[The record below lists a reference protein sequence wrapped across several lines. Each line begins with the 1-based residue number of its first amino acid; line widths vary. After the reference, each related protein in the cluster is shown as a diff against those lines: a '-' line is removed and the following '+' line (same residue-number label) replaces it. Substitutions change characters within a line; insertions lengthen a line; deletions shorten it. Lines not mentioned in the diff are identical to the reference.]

1 MKIPLHIP
9 RYRSCQT
16 DRGRVF
22 SRRYVR
28 TGDISAELSTAAPSP
43 RAVFEIGHRT
53 EYWMSRIGDGF
64 ARHGEGKVE
73 ATISRLNVRLNK
85 LRKCSLLVVLD
96 DTIKEAWPPARHGAI
111 IDVRSSHSKHD
122 YSAPTKSTNCRG
134 NSKRRFV
141 WLFSSQ
147 ISEIQGEKII
157 TNCAQLPSPRRYA
170 ISYHSIHPQSSF
182 DNLFAIATFQLHPL
196 PNMYQETNMPIYM
209 LVLNT
214 YIRISELYAYAAGRY

>member
-96 DTIKEAWPPARHGAI
+96 DTIRKPGRQQDMEQSLTLGQVIRSMIILHRLSRRTVVAI
-111 IDVRSSHSKHD
+111 QNVDSSGFSRR
-122 YSAPTKSTNCRG
+122 KSPKSRG
-134 NSKRRFV
+134 RK
-141 WLFSSQ
+141 
-147 ISEIQGEKII
+147 
-157 TNCAQLPSPRRYA
+157 
-170 ISYHSIHPQSSF
+170 
-182 DNLFAIATFQLHPL
+182 
-196 PNMYQETNMPIYM
+196 
-209 LVLNT
+209 
-214 YIRISELYAYAAGRY
+214 